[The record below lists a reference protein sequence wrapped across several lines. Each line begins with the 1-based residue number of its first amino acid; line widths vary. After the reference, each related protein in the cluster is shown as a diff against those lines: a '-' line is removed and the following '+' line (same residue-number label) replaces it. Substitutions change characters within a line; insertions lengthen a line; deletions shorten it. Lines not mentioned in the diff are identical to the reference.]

1 MDPRTIAENVRSVFS
16 LPDIALQINE
26 LISTGEASNSELEQ
40 LILHDPALT
49 AKVLKFANSAYFGFS
64 GKIET
69 VSRATSLIGH
79 KELRNLVIAT
89 SVTST
94 FEGISSDLIDMETF
108 WYHSVTC
115 GVVARLFAAHHKNK
129 GQERFF
135 ITGLLHAIGKL
146 ILLSQ
151 FPKESAETLRFKDQ
165 GNYAITNAEREIFGF
180 THAELGAE
188 LLKLWKLPPSI
199 WKIIEFQHDP
209 LNGEEFRDD
218 ACILHVATNF
228 ADCIQS
234 STDHDINF
242 DEIKPAYQPE
252 VWNYLGLDS
261 EVNEPIREESGLQ
274 IFDILSVI
282 RPQTVMVC

>member
-16 LPDIALQINE
+16 LPDIALQVNE
-26 LISTGEASNSELEQ
+26 LISSGEVDNSELEQ

-64 GKIET
+64 GRIAT

-94 FEGISSDLIDMETF
+94 FDGISSDLIDMETF
-108 WYHSVTC
+108 WFHSVTC
-115 GVVARLFAAHHKNK
+115 GVVARLFAAHHKNQ

-135 ITGLLHAIGKL
+135 IAGLLHAIGRL
-146 ILLSQ
+146 VLVSH

-165 GNYAITNAEREIFGF
+165 GEHAMTKAERETFGF

-199 WKIIEFQHDP
+199 WKIIEFQFEP
-209 LNGEEFRDD
+209 LKGEEFRDD
-218 ACILHVATNF
+218 ACILHVAANF
-228 ADCIQS
+228 ANCIQPCANS
-234 STDHDINF
+234 DIDS

-252 VWNYLGLDS
+252 VWNYLGLDPRIS
-261 EVNEPIREESGLQ
+261 KPIRDESRVQ
-274 IFDILSVI
+274 IFDILRVI
-282 RPQTVMVC
+282 RPQAVMIY

>member
-26 LISTGEASNSELEQ
+26 LISTGEASNGELEQ

-49 AKVLKFANSAYFGFS
+49 AKILKFANSAYFGFS
-64 GKIET
+64 GRIDT

-115 GVVARLFAAHHKNK
+115 GVVARLFAAYHKNK

-135 ITGLLHAIGKL
+135 ITGLLHAVGKL

-151 FPKESAETLRFKDQ
+151 FPKESTETLQFKDQ
-165 GNYAITNAEREIFGF
+165 GSHAIINAEREIFGF

-188 LLKLWKLPPSI
+188 LLRLWKLPPSI
-199 WKIIEFQHDP
+199 WKIIEFQHNP
-209 LNGEEFRDD
+209 LNGEEFKDD

-228 ADCIQS
+228 ADCIRFCANS
-234 STDHDINF
+234 DINF

-261 EVNEPIREESGLQ
+261 EVSQPIREESGSQ

-282 RPQTVMVC
+282 RPRTVMVC

>member
-16 LPDIALQINE
+16 LPDIALQVNE
-26 LISTGEASNSELEQ
+26 LISSGEANNCELEQ
-40 LILHDPALT
+40 IILHDPALT

-115 GVVARLFAAHHKNK
+115 GVVARLFAAYHKNK

-135 ITGLLHAIGKL
+135 IAGLLHAIGRL
-146 ILLSQ
+146 ILVSQ
-151 FPKESAETLRFKDQ
+151 FPKKSAETLRFKDR
-165 GNYAITNAEREIFGF
+165 GDHAITNAEREIFGF

-199 WKIIEFQHDP
+199 WKIIEFQFEP
-209 LNGEEFRDD
+209 LDGEEFRDD
-218 ACILHVATNF
+218 ACILHVATSF
-228 ADCIQS
+228 ANCIQPCANS
-234 STDHDINF
+234 DINF
-242 DEIKPAYQPE
+242 DEVKPAYQPE
-252 VWNYLGLDS
+252 VWNYLGLDP
-261 EVNEPIREESGLQ
+261 EVNKPIRDESGAQ

-282 RPQTVMVC
+282 RPQAVMVY